1 VWLKGDL
8 KEWCRETILGC
19 EPLGRLLRREAVE
32 RLFRE
37 EDVHHKRIWCL
48 LALAQW
54 MEAFGVRV

>member
-1 VWLKGDL
+1 M
-8 KEWCRETILGC
+8 ILAC
-19 EPLGRLLRREAVE
+19 EPLESLPRREAVE
-32 RLFRE
+32 RFFRE